1 MLRPLILFAKVML
14 AVLAAPLRAAPT
26 IIVPWAQLATLIT
39 VFAQYQ
45 MARFVQT
52 GGNVTTIVSVL
63 TIPELLVQLIYVLL
77 SLLATLTQMVR

>member
-1 MLRPLILFAKVML
+1 
-14 AVLAAPLRAAPT
+14 
-26 IIVPWAQLATLIT
+26 
-39 VFAQYQ
+39 

-77 SLLATLTQMVR
+77 SLLATLTQMVL